1 MAIKSV
7 AIVTGASQGIGRATA
22 LRLARDFWPSC
33 WLQEIRTS

>member
-7 AIVTGASQGIGRATA
+7 AIVTVQPRHDGR
-22 LRLARDFWPSC
+22 RKSGSPRFSPSC